1 MIAAG
6 PLISPWLAFSM
17 AAFTMLVIAAH
28 ATALAETKMPES
40 RRTIRKIN
48 AMLMLIGVPLIAYA
62 FSGIGSQRPREFVFV
77 WTAAAA
83 LLSVIVFIALV
94 DILNTARLHRA
105 QSQELRIKIRQA
117 RAQLAQ
123 VAQDAA
129 HEAARRRQS
138 GENGTTRYE
147 PTD

>member
-6 PLISPWLAFSM
+6 PLISPWLAFPM

-28 ATALAETKMPES
+28 ATALSDMKMPES

-48 AMLMLIGVPLIAYA
+48 GMLMLIGVPLIAYA

-83 LLSVIVFIALV
+83 LLAIIVFIALV

-117 RAQLAQ
+117 RTQLAQ
-123 VAQDAA
+123 MAQ
-129 HEAARRRQS
+129 EAARRRQS
-138 GENGTTRYE
+138 GENGTNRYE